1 MIGCLAVENCVTNAF
16 ANWEPTSV
24 YRCSAFRIN
33 LSSPGRGSAASG
45 SKLYQRLSRWRWC
58 VSSRHQGKFALGI
71 GMDEPSDRL
80 GGVLQ
85 GLGEPI
91 RLQQRLGGGGKQRPV
106 GLDRRGDLRPE
117 AGLAG
122 RSKVEQVG
130 VRTFQKGF
138 LDLSEQRPL
147 KAREGLHLG
156 NRPRDEL
163 DLR

>member
-1 MIGCLAVENCVTNAF
+1 
-16 ANWEPTSV
+16 
-24 YRCSAFRIN
+24 
-33 LSSPGRGSAASG
+33 
-45 SKLYQRLSRWRWC
+45 
-58 VSSRHQGKFALGI
+58 
-71 GMDEPSDRL
+71 MDEPSDRL

-147 KAREGLHLG
+147 KAREGLDIG
-156 NRPRDEL
+156 DRAGDEL
-163 DLR
+163 DMP